1 MNAEN
6 LVQRLRNDRAW
17 PLFGTISTRAI
28 EVHAQGN
35 LPSNTLMQRAGLATA
50 QLAMALTPHAQTIW
64 IACGPGNNG
73 GDGLEAAM
81 HLKRWGKRA
90 VVTWLGTPELT
101 PPDAQQAWQR
111 ACASGVV
118 VENAPPAQFDLAI
131 DALLGMGCQRKPDG
145 SIAQW
150 LTLMHASESPILSV
164 DVPSGLMSETGQWFK
179 PNTPTFNNAQ
189 RHTLSLLTLKPGLF
203 TADGRDAAGEVW
215 FCNLGIESMQKPD
228 AWLQAGT
235 ATSTPRP
242 QNSHKGSYGDVMVI
256 GGAPGM
262 TGAAVLASTAALHG
276 GAGRVLTAFLDDA
289 DHSAVAAQHPAL
301 MVRQVKDLAFEH
313 ATIVCGCGGGDAVR
327 TELPRVLS
335 TAARLV
341 LDADALNA
349 IARDP
354 SLLKLLK
361 NRAAKNL
368 PTVLTPHPL
377 EAARMLGCTAAEVQM
392 DRLEA
397 AEKLAQHT
405 QSVVVLKGSGSI
417 IAQSGE
423 TSVINPTGSALL
435 ATAGTG
441 DVLAGLIGAKLAQGQ
456 NQGQKAF
463 SASCEAVRTHGFVAD
478 TWGTKGPT
486 FDAALLA
493 ASVR

>member
-1 MNAEN
+1 MNPEN
-6 LVQRLRNDRAW
+6 LVQRVQHDRAW
-17 PLFGTISTRAI
+17 PLFGTTSTRAI
-28 EVHAQGN
+28 EVQAQGD

-81 HLKRWGKRA
+81 HLKRWGKHA
-90 VVTWLGTPELT
+90 VVSWLGEPKLT
-101 PPDAQQAWQR
+101 PPDARQAWQR
-111 ACASGVV
+111 ACEAGVV
-118 VENAPPAQFDLAI
+118 FENTPPAQFDLAI
-131 DALLGMGCQRKPDG
+131 DALLGIGCQRKPEG

-150 LTLMHASESPILSV
+150 LALMHASESSILSI
-164 DVPSGLMSETGQWFK
+164 DVPSGLMTDTGQWFK
-179 PNTPTFNNAQ
+179 PNTPTFNNDQ
-189 RHTLSLLTLKPGLF
+189 RHTLSLLTLKSGLF
-203 TADGRDAAGEVW
+203 TADGRDATGKVW
-215 FCNLGIESMQKPD
+215 FCNLGIESTQKPD

-235 ATSTPRP
+235 ATITPRQ
-242 QNSHKGSYGDVMVI
+242 QNSHKGTYGDVMVI
-256 GGAPGM
+256 GGASGM

-276 GAGRVLTAFLDDA
+276 GAGRVLIGFLDDV
-289 DHSAVAAQHPAL
+289 DHSALSAQHPAL
-301 MVRQVKDLAFEH
+301 MVRQVADLDFKQ

-349 IARDP
+349 IARDT
-354 SLLKLLK
+354 SLQRLLK

-392 DRLEA
+392 NRLKA
-397 AEKLAQHT
+397 AEELAQHT

-423 TSVINPTGSALL
+423 TSVINPTGNALL

-456 NQGQKAF
+456 KAF
-463 SASCEAVRTHGFVAD
+463 AASCEAVRTHGSVAD
-478 TWGTKGPT
+478 TWDTQGPR